1 MLKRRK
7 IIISDLKNLKKKII
21 LYAAHFAVLH
31 AKYWEKFAV
40 DLSAL
45 MGGSTV
51 LQKYGSNFKTLCARR
66 MDRSNRHSE
75 DP

>member
-1 MLKRRK
+1 MLKK
-7 IIISDLKNLKKKII
+7 KKNNNLWFEKSKKKII